1 MFLKLYFPPFP
12 RRYRYLRIY
21 AIALLSDWIQSMR
34 QLSILSRISVRR
46 LIENSDV
53 LVGCLALCSG
63 ICTEESVRGAIVFDV
78 PSCYLFVG
86 FSTDLFVLFPET
98 WMAGG
103 EGSFSQKKRAMT
115 ILQSDHGKLILQ

>member
-1 MFLKLYFPPFP
+1 
-12 RRYRYLRIY
+12 
-21 AIALLSDWIQSMR
+21 MR

-46 LIENSDV
+46 LIEYSDV

-78 PSCYLFVG
+78 PSCYCLLASPLIFLFY
-86 FSTDLFVLFPET
+86 FQT

-103 EGSFSQKKRAMT
+103 EGSFSQKKRAMP